1 MSAEESKHQ
10 IDWAERDLAIIL
22 TLLWQCLRSAP
33 QRRAELGRHR
43 TTPGVGIPA
52 AARRSHRDLAA
63 SRRDPHYRKRP
74 RPAHGLGAWRS
85 VPGGEAAPLARTI
98 SRRTAICATTR
109 RSSHQCCWAL
119 AWTSAFNDEAIAVCR
134 RDIRVCQS
142 EWERSS
148 SVCGLIRQPYH
159 RAVTLAA
166 IWSAIFCAESE
177 GLALHVL
184 MSMMTL
190 FLSASARPQP
200 QPGAPA
206 VC

>member
-119 AWTSAFNDEAIAVCR
+119 AWTSEITTNRSPCAGGISDFARVNGNAQAV
-134 RDIRVCQS
+134 
-142 EWERSS
+142 SS
-148 SVCGLIRQPYH
+148 ANRQRYH
-159 RAVTLAA
+159 RAATLAA
-166 IWSAIFCAESE
+166 IWSAIFSAESE

-206 VC
+206 FC

>member
-74 RPAHGLGAWRS
+74 RPAHGLG
-85 VPGGEAAPLARTI
+85 PGDQFPVGGCAVGPHNQPAHRDLRDDAPL
-98 SRRTAICATTR
+98 
-109 RSSHQCCWAL
+109 L
-119 AWTSAFNDEAIAVCR
+119 APVLLGAGL
-134 RDIRVCQS
+134 DI
-142 EWERSS
+142 
-148 SVCGLIRQPYH
+148 GI
-159 RAVTLAA
+159 
-166 IWSAIFCAESE
+166 
-177 GLALHVL
+177 
-184 MSMMTL
+184 
-190 FLSASARPQP
+190 
-200 QPGAPA
+200 
-206 VC
+206 